1 MSQNEVKNQ
10 SKTDLPQEENY
21 DLYSASSELHAGLD
35 DLYKAIARIQNAV
48 DDAEGHPMADKINK
62 GLEGLQHS
70 DQYLQHLDDHLK
82 GYLISSEN
90 LVYHNPGWDPN
101 DKPEDHLKKC
111 DESLHEYIGN
121 CEEATRRNKSQ
132 ESVSKV
138 VERANIAKTR
148 GAEADALFGHI
159 SFEQTSDLELNR

>member
-10 SKTDLPQEENY
+10 ADVQQEDPNY
-21 DLYSASSELHAGLD
+21 NLYSASHELHAGLN
-35 DLYKAIARIQNAV
+35 DLYKAIDRIQNAV

-70 DQYLQHLDDHLK
+70 DQYLQQLDGHLK
-82 GYLISSEN
+82 DYLISSEN
-90 LVYHNPGWDPN
+90 ALYHNPGWNPN

-132 ESVSKV
+132 ETMSKGT
-138 VERANIAKTR
+138 ERANGSRNR
-148 GAEADALFGHI
+148 GVEADALFGHI
-159 SFEQTSDLELNR
+159 SSEQSKDLQLDH